1 VALTPIPSAGEEITP
16 CSRRAVGPGAARA
29 SAPLRQWDFAMIAHL
44 RGTLLEKHPN
54 QAIVEAQGVGYDVA
68 VPVSTFAALPEPGAE
83 VKLKIHTVVREDAIQ
98 LFGFLTAEEKA
109 LFEKLITVSGVG
121 PRLALTV
128 LSGIAAPDLAGVI
141 RSADVQKLTRVPGIG
156 KKTAERIVLELRDK
170 IDESPRRAAGLPGA
184 PAVILSQEEADVV
197 SALVNLGAQRAAA
210 ETAARRAA
218 QELAGRGFEE
228 VFRRALE
235 LLR

>member
-1 VALTPIPSAGEEITP
+1 
-16 CSRRAVGPGAARA
+16 
-29 SAPLRQWDFAMIAHL
+29 MIAHL
-44 RGTLLEKHPN
+44 RGVLLEKHPN
-54 QAIVEAQGVGYDVA
+54 QAVVDAHGVGYDVA
-68 VPVSTFAALPEPGAE
+68 IPISTFTALPEPGAE
-83 VKLKIHTVVREDAIQ
+83 VRLKIHTVVREDAIL
-98 LFGFLTAEEKA
+98 LFGFLTAEEKG

-121 PRLALTV
+121 PKLALTV
-128 LSGIAAPDLAGVI
+128 LSGIPAADLAEVI
-141 RSADVQKLTRVPGIG
+141 RASDVQKLTRVPGIG

-170 IDESPRRAAGLPGA
+170 IDDSPRRAAGLPGA
-184 PAVILSQEEADVV
+184 PAVILSREEADVV

-218 QELAGRGFEE
+218 QELAGKGFEE